1 MRQKISGIKLEL
13 FPETKYSFGVDGL
26 KNTQIYGMNEEE
38 HNSFC
43 YKIEGDADTGLSDYE
58 QPVDED
64 QAMIFKHPH
73 GLVTAGECIR
83 SYYERIKQSDVT
95 SMYDY
100 AIYLMHRLYEDFSYK
115 SCTTDVNTSAEE
127 AFMQGY
133 GVCQDYFLC
142 IQSP

>member
-1 MRQKISGIKLEL
+1 
-13 FPETKYSFGVDGL
+13 
-26 KNTQIYGMNEEE
+26 MNEEE

-58 QPVDED
+58 QPADED

-100 AIYLMHRLYEDFSYK
+100 AIYLMHRLYEDFFVQILYYRCKYFGRGSIYAGIWRV
-115 SCTTDVNTSAEE
+115 SGLFY
-127 AFMQGY
+127 AFRAP
-133 GVCQDYFLC
+133 DLC
-142 IQSP
+142 KYIRF